1 MLVGDRNL
9 PRDNKPKLERREEDS
24 VGMPLEQFKIKEVLL
39 GMTNMTI
46 YLTIVGLI
54 VIMIII
60 KKERRIGGSRLTII
74 KEVWIRTIKSIL
86 KEALGQSVGE
96 KWVSIMYSIWIMILM
111 SNMVGLIPYSYTCT
125 SSIKLT
131 LSLSISILVGITIIG
146 IVENKIKILALM
158 VPAGTPLGLVPLLV
172 VIESVSYITRG
183 ISLGVRLG
191 ANMIAGHLLL
201 KIISGFINKI
211 KFVWWLPLILLSVLM
226 ILEISIGVL
235 QSIVYILLVC
245 TYIKDVIWK
254 D

>member
-1 MLVGDRNL
+1 
-9 PRDNKPKLERREEDS
+9 
-24 VGMPLEQFKIKEVLL
+24 MPLEQFKIKEVLL

-54 VIMIII
+54 VIMIIR
-60 KKERRIGGSRLTII
+60 KKERTIGGSRLTII

-86 KEALGQSVGE
+86 KEQSVGE

-125 SSIKLT
+125 SSIRLT
-131 LSLSISILVGITIIG
+131 LSLSMSILVGITIIG
-146 IVENKIKILALM
+146 VVENKIKILALM

>member
-1 MLVGDRNL
+1 
-9 PRDNKPKLERREEDS
+9 
-24 VGMPLEQFKIKEVLL
+24 MPLEQFKIK
-39 GMTNMTI
+39 GIIMGITNMTI
-46 YLTIVGLI
+46 YITIVTVI

-60 KKERRIGGSRLTII
+60 KKDTRIGGSRLTII

-86 KEALGQSVGE
+86 KEQSVEE
-96 KWVSIMYSIWIMILM
+96 KWVGIMYGIWIMILM
-111 SNMVGLIPYSYTCT
+111 SNMIGLVPYSYTCT

-158 VPAGTPLGLVPLLV
+158 VPAGTPIGLVPLLV
-172 VIESVSYITRG
+172 IIESVSYITRG

-201 KIISGFINKI
+201 KIISGLISKI
-211 KFVWWLPLILLSVLM
+211 KFVWWLGLILISVLM

-245 TYIKDVIWK
+245 TYIKDVKWE